1 MYEQQIH
8 EDILYCMFYA
18 AVAMLS
24 LIACCYLLLRRA
36 NAIAPDVTPPLHLRH
51 LTAAFF
57 AAMTLSHIWYMPI
70 VFLSSSEDILLSYL
84 IGDAARPQAAALA
97 CLFDVVTA
105 RYRNGVVSCQS
116 Q

>member
-84 IGDAARPQAAALA
+84 IGV
-97 CLFDVVTA
+97 CCKTA
-105 RYRNGVVSCQS
+105 SGRFGLSV
-116 Q
+116 